1 MVHGRKSFV
10 VKYIHILTCFLLSVP
25 AINVTEGDTLII
37 NVINQLDIPTALHTH
52 GMFQNGTPWMDGPV
66 GVTQW

>member
-1 MVHGRKSFV
+1 MAVSIICYFQIV
-10 VKYIHILTCFLLSVP
+10 MLIFFSPPPIT
-25 AINVTEGDTLII
+25 VTQGDTLVI